1 MKKKKTDQKY
11 TAILFTTNHWK
22 KLRMWIFEYTK
33 IFLQTSNSEVARGDI
48 QGDLHFMLNAVLPQ
62 IYPREFVYFLLQNY
76 FRFLDNIFHRWLQN
90 LHIKQLYELTNS
102 RDEDL
107 KFIFEN
113 LSRNVEFSR
122 N

>member
-1 MKKKKTDQKY
+1 
-11 TAILFTTNHWK
+11 
-22 KLRMWIFEYTK
+22 MWIFEYTK

-48 QGDLHFMLNAVLPQ
+48 QGDLHFMLNVVLPQ

-102 RDEDL
+102 RYEDL

>member
-1 MKKKKTDQKY
+1 
-11 TAILFTTNHWK
+11 
-22 KLRMWIFEYTK
+22 
-33 IFLQTSNSEVARGDI
+33 
-48 QGDLHFMLNAVLPQ
+48 MLNVVLPQ

-76 FRFLDNIFHRWLQN
+76 FRFLDNIVHRWLQN